1 METCSG
7 QRQPPQPLG
16 RAGAPGPASWPELW
30 SPPMRLR
37 FWGSGSRT
45 WLPHPLPAPAAH
57 VDGVTAAS
65 RATTARW
72 NRPAA
77 PPRSPAERFRAPSRL
92 PRTSCPLV
100 GQGRTA
106 TARRAAP
113 PPPCCRP
120 PPPAAATFPLRPRAV
135 AARARAVRRR
145 VGHRAPHLQRTSGSR
160 ACAVRPR
167 RLCGDLA
174 SGVCCPA

>member
-1 METCSG
+1 METCLG

-30 SPPMRLR
+30 PPPTRLR
-37 FWGSGSRT
+37 FWGSGSRI
-45 WLPHPLPAPAAH
+45 WFPHPLPAPVAH
-57 VDGVTAAS
+57 VDGVTVAS
-65 RATTARW
+65 RATTAPAAR
-72 NRPAA
+72 NRRAA

-113 PPPCCRP
+113 LPPCCRP
-120 PPPAAATFPLRPRAV
+120 PPPAAATFPLRPRA
-135 AARARAVRRR
+135 ARRA
-145 VGHRAPHLQRTSGSR
+145 HAQCSGE
-160 ACAVRPR
+160 
-167 RLCGDLA
+167 
-174 SGVCCPA
+174 